1 MIFNEICF
9 IKDSNKYIIV
19 KLLFFIYL
27 LLYCFSIYVCIMI
40 PKKATLKKITP
51 SFGSSL
57 LVKKHKEF
65 LKLEKPY
72 WHFHPE
78 IELVYVNK
86 GKGKR
91 HIGNHISYF
100 NNSQL
105 VLIGANLPHIGYMDR
120 LTTNGSETLIQ
131 FKPEFLGEQFFK
143 IPEMASVN
151 NLFERAKNG
160 IRFNIEI
167 KNRIGAQIEELIEL
181 EGANRIIGF
190 LEILKELAITKDYT
204 LLNADGFAFE
214 TIAQDSDKIEMV
226 YNYIHEHYQEHI
238 ALDEISDV
246 VSMTVP
252 AFCRYFKKATGK
264 TFTKL
269 VNEYR
274 VVHATKL
281 LTESKISIADVSFE
295 CGFNN
300 FSHFNKLFKEFTG
313 KSASKYRNEVKS
325 LVH

>member
-1 MIFNEICF
+1 MIQ
-9 IKDSNKYIIV
+9 
-19 KLLFFIYL
+19 
-27 LLYCFSIYVCIMI
+27 
-40 PKKATLKKITP
+40 KKPTLEKITP
-51 SFGSSL
+51 NFGSSL
-57 LVKKHKEF
+57 LVKKHEEF
-65 LKLEKPY
+65 LKTNVPF

-91 HIGNHISYF
+91 HIGNHLSYF

-105 VLIGANLPHIGYMDR
+105 VLIGSNLPHIGYIDR

-131 FKPEFLGEQFFK
+131 FLPDFLGKDFFK
-143 IPEMASVN
+143 IPEMAAIDA
-151 NLFERAKNG
+151 LFERAKKG

-167 KNRIGAQIEELIEL
+167 KQRIGAKIEKLVEL
-181 EGANRIIGF
+181 EGAARITSFI
-190 LEILKELAITKDYT
+190 EILNDLATTDDYT
-204 LLNADGFAFE
+204 LLNANGYAFE
-214 TIAQDSDKIEMV
+214 SAHQDSDKIEMV
-226 YNYIHEHYQEHI
+226 YKHINKNFKEHI
-238 ALDEISDV
+238 SLDEIAEI

-252 AFCRYFKKATGK
+252 AFCRYFKKTTGK

-281 LTESKISIADVSFE
+281 LAESNMSITDVSFE

-313 KSASKYRNEVKS
+313 KSASIYRSEMKD
-325 LVH
+325 LIQ

>member
-1 MIFNEICF
+1 MRLILYIFKLF
-9 IKDSNKYIIV
+9 YIV
-19 KLLFFIYL
+19 N
-27 LLYCFSIYVCIMI
+27 LYKSHIMKTK
-40 PKKATLKKITP
+40 PTLEKITP

-57 LVKKHKEF
+57 LVKKHVQF
-65 LKLEKPY
+65 LKKNKAF

-78 IELVYVNK
+78 IEIVYVNE

-105 VLIGANLPHIGYMDR
+105 VLIGSNLPHLGFMDR

-131 FKPEFLGEQFFK
+131 FKPDFLGEHFFK
-143 IPEMASVN
+143 IPEMIAIN
-151 NLFERAKNG
+151 QLFERAKKG

-167 KNRIGAQIEELIEL
+167 KKRIGAKIEELTQIE
-181 EGANRIIGF
+181 GPDRIIAF
-190 LEILKELAITKDYT
+190 LHILKELALTDDYT
-204 LLNADGFAFE
+204 ILNANGFAFE
-214 TIAQDSDKIEMV
+214 TQPQDSSKIDV
-226 YNYIHEHYQEHI
+226 IFKHI
-238 ALDEISDV
+238 NENFNQHISLDEIAEL

-252 AFCRYFKKATGK
+252 AFCRFFKKTTGK

-281 LTESKISIADVSFE
+281 LSESQTSITDICFE

-313 KSASKYRNEVKS
+313 KSASKYRSEMLN
-325 LVH
+325 LVQ

>member
-1 MIFNEICF
+1 MIQ
-9 IKDSNKYIIV
+9 
-19 KLLFFIYL
+19 
-27 LLYCFSIYVCIMI
+27 
-40 PKKATLKKITP
+40 KKPTLEKITP
-51 SFGSSL
+51 DFGSSFL
-57 LVKKHKEF
+57 LKKHVEF
-65 LKLEKPY
+65 LKTNTPF

-105 VLIGANLPHIGYMDR
+105 VLIGSNLPHIGYLDR

-131 FKPEFLGEQFFK
+131 FLPDFLGKDFFK
-143 IPEMASVN
+143 IPEMAAIEA
-151 NLFERAKNG
+151 LFERAKKG

-167 KNRIGAQIEELIEL
+167 KQRIGAKIEKLNEL
-181 EGANRIIGF
+181 EGANRITSF
-190 LEILKELAITKDYT
+190 VEILNDLATTDDYT
-204 LLNADGFAFE
+204 LLNANGFAFE
-214 TIAQDSDKIEMV
+214 SVHQDSNKIEV
-226 YNYIHEHYQEHI
+226 IYKHI
-238 ALDEISDV
+238 NENFKDHISLDEISELA
-246 VSMTVP
+246 SMTIP
-252 AFCRYFKKATGK
+252 AFCRYFKKSTGK

-281 LTESKISIADVSFE
+281 LAESNMSIADISFE

-313 KSASKYRNEVKS
+313 RSASVYRSELKN
-325 LVH
+325 LIQ